1 MAFPVLSRTVSRRV
15 LIRYCRRGAITAVIR
30 HVSPPLD
37 SPVRDSVEGATLDP
51 RQIRCPPRCAGE
63 PVQYT
68 QRMTGSAN
76 DPKATLHRYLRTQRG
91 ALIAKL
97 DGLGERDLRWPMTP
111 TGTNLLGIVKHVASV
126 QLGYFGE
133 VFNRPADRALPWFDD
148 GAETNADMWAT
159 AEETREEILQLHQES
174 ADHAD
179 ATIAVLDLDTPGL
192 VPWWPPDRRRVTLH
206 QILVHVTVETARH
219 AGHADI
225 IRELIDGAA
234 GNNDGNLPEQPA
246 EDWRAYRTRLEEAA
260 VQAAERTAQP

>member
-1 MAFPVLSRTVSRRV
+1 
-15 LIRYCRRGAITAVIR
+15 
-30 HVSPPLD
+30 
-37 SPVRDSVEGATLDP
+37 
-51 RQIRCPPRCAGE
+51 
-63 PVQYT
+63 
-68 QRMTGSAN
+68 MTGSAN

-97 DGLGERDLRWPMTP
+97 DRLGERDLRWPMTP
-111 TGTNLLGIVKHVASV
+111 TGTNLLGIIKHVASV